1 MALCFIVVLALL
13 LMAAAEQQQQQAA
26 AVTFGALTNVGD
38 FWSGNLTIN
47 GVIEICPRSPPNLLP
62 FTEDTLL
69 CTANGT
75 MMLTTDGGKSW
86 HHQDA
91 SEVMRPFLP
100 PPKWMQ
106 RIGAAGKPTTAV
118 ASWVGINPVSVY
130 LCDYPKKGPCDRT
143 TNPPS
148 PIVGAANH
156 SYCSWGLDDTTKLPV
171 VFCGEREASVAVQ
184 TWSGLPITAS
194 EFCIGCG
201 NGVQLAD
208 GSFLWIMVVQM
219 SPDWEPADVCLQNS
233 SSPKC
238 KAIPCCNNS
247 VVSYKSQDGLN
258 WHYSATVGS
267 SELLDPTTGEKY
279 GEGPNE
285 CALVVL
291 KDKKTVW
298 AVMRVD
304 GGDGYF
310 TKPFI
315 SALSSDG
322 GVT

>member
-1 MALCFIVVLALL
+1 MVLVSILLALPQTTV
-13 LMAAAEQQQQQAA
+13 AEQQAD
-26 AVTFGALTNVGD
+26 AVTFSALTNVGD
-38 FWSGNLTIN
+38 FWGGYHLTIN
-47 GVIEICPRSPPNLLP
+47 GVVEVCPRSPPNLLP

-86 HHQDA
+86 MHQNA

-100 PPKWMQ
+100 APKWMQ
-106 RIGAAGKPTTAV
+106 RIGPPGKPTSAL
-118 ASWVGINPVSVY
+118 AKWVGINPVSVY
-130 LCDYPKKGPCDRT
+130 VCDYPKMGPCDRT
-143 TNPPS
+143 TSPPS

-156 SYCSWGLDDTTKLPV
+156 SFCDWGIDDKTKVPV
-171 VFCGEREASVAVQ
+171 VFCGKREEDVAVQ

-208 GSFLWIMVVQM
+208 GSFLWLVVVTM
-219 SPDWEPADVCLQNS
+219 SPDWEPQDVCLQNS

-267 SELLDPTTGEKY
+267 SELLDPTTGKKY
-279 GEGPNE
+279 GEVT
-285 CALVVL
+285 CLILLFRLTAHWSLL
-291 KDKKTVW
+291 CCS
-298 AVMRVD
+298 AVQ
-304 GGDGYF
+304 
-310 TKPFI
+310 
-315 SALSSDG
+315 
-322 GVT
+322 